1 MTDTVAFERSHDI
14 LIDAPP
20 QAVFDYVSNPKS
32 WPEWIAASHDIDC
45 ENRPLRQGE
54 TFREKWFTREE
65 VLLDWVVLECDPPH
79 RWVARTNTTFIGEI
93 IVQYTFEPVGSG
105 TKYTRTVRNPARP
118 KAPTPAMIER
128 IDAEA
133 ATALANIKTNVE
145 RRIGRS

>member
-54 TFREKWFTREE
+54 TFRAKWFTREE
-65 VLLDWVVLECDPPH
+65 VLL
-79 RWVARTNTTFIGEI
+79 A
-93 IVQYTFEPVGSG
+93 
-105 TKYTRTVRNPARP
+105 
-118 KAPTPAMIER
+118 
-128 IDAEA
+128 
-133 ATALANIKTNVE
+133 
-145 RRIGRS
+145 